1 MESIEVVVV
10 GAGQAG
16 TATSHELSERGVEH
30 VVLEAERPGYSWSRR
45 WDSFTLVTPNH
56 SIRLPGGSYVGDDP
70 HGYLPRAGI
79 EQHISTYAAGL
90 AAEVRSGMRVD
101 RLRPAEAG
109 GFVLDTADGAIAA
122 RSVVVATGAYQRPY
136 HPAAL
141 AALPSGLEVIDS
153 VDYRRPA
160 DLLDGAVLVVGGG
173 QSACQIAEEL
183 ARSGRDVI
191 MACGRAPWFYRRL
204 EGRDIF
210 DWLTDAG
217 FFDDGPDALPVPG
230 ARLGANLQATGARG
244 GHDLTYRTLAS
255 LGVRLGGH
263 LVADLGEAP
272 RLAPDLEEI
281 LAFCDVAHGM
291 IRKALLEWCAK
302 SGRRALDIPPAAPFR
317 PEPVRDLDL
326 SALGAVIVAAGYR
339 SRYTEWIEFPGIVDE
354 FGFPVHDDGESTVA
368 PGLHFVGV
376 HMLRK
381 RKSSLLLGVGEDAAR
396 TAERISAARRA
407 PAA

>member
-1 MESIEVVVV
+1 VEAIEVVVI

-16 TATSHELSERGVEH
+16 AATSHELSERGVEH
-30 VVLEAERPGYSWSRR
+30 VVLEAERPGFSWSRR

-56 SIRLPGGSYVGDDP
+56 AIQLPGGSYVGDDP
-70 HGYLPRAGI
+70 HGYLPRAEI
-79 EQHISTYAAGL
+79 EEHIRTYAAGL
-90 AAEVRSGMRVD
+90 PAEVRSGTRVD

-109 GFVLDTADGAIAA
+109 GYVLDTADGPVAA
-122 RSVVVATGAYQRPY
+122 RLVVVATGAYQRPY
-136 HPAAL
+136 RPAAV
-141 AALPSGLEVIDS
+141 AALPAALEVIDS
-153 VDYRRPA
+153 IDYRRPA
-160 DLLDGAVLVVGGG
+160 DLPDGAVLVVGGG

-183 ARSGRDVI
+183 ALAGRDVV

-217 FFDDGPDALPVPG
+217 FLDEGPETLPTPA
-230 ARLGANLQATGARG
+230 ARLGANIQATGTRG
-244 GHDLTYRTLAS
+244 GHDLTYRTLAP

-263 LVADLGEAP
+263 LVADTDDAA
-272 RLAPDLEEI
+272 RLAPDLGDI
-281 LAFCDVAHGM
+281 LAFCDMVHGM
-291 IRKALLEWCAK
+291 LRTELLEWCAT
-302 SGRRALDIPPAAPFR
+302 SGRPALDIPPATAFQ

-326 SALGAVIVAAGYR
+326 RALGAVIVAAGYR
-339 SRYTEWIEFPGIVDE
+339 SRYAEWIEIPGIVDE
-354 FGFPVHDDGESTVA
+354 FGFPTHADGESTVA

-381 RKSSLLLGVGEDAAR
+381 RKSSMLLGVGEDAAR
-396 TAERISAARRA
+396 TADRIAAALRS

>member
-1 MESIEVVVV
+1 METIEVVVV

-16 TATSHELSERGVEH
+16 TATSHELSERGVDH
-30 VVLEAERPGYSWSRR
+30 VVLEAERPGFSWSRR

-56 SIRLPGGSYVGDDP
+56 GIRLPGGSYVGDDP

-90 AAEVRSGMRVD
+90 AAEVRSGTRVD
-101 RLRPAEAG
+101 RLRPAAGG
-109 GFVLDTADGAIAA
+109 GFVLDTAEGAIAA

-136 HPAAL
+136 HPPAV
-141 AALPSGLEVIDS
+141 AALPPRLEVMDS
-153 VDYRRPA
+153 VDYRSPA
-160 DLLDGAVLVVGGG
+160 NLPDGAVLVVGGG

-183 ARSGRDVI
+183 ARTGRDVV

-210 DWLTDAG
+210 DWLSDAG
-217 FFDDGPDALPVPG
+217 FFDEGPEALPTPA
-230 ARLGANLQATGARG
+230 ARLGANLQATGTRG

-263 LVADLGEAP
+263 LVADPGDAP

-281 LAFCDVAHGM
+281 LAFCDMAHGM
-291 IRKALLEWCAK
+291 IRKALLEWCARA
-302 SGRRALDIPPAAPFR
+302 GRPALDIPPAADFHPG
-317 PEPVRDLDL
+317 PVRELDL
-326 SALGAVIVAAGYR
+326 AVVGAVIVAAGYR
-339 SRYTEWIEFPGIVDE
+339 SRYTEWIEIPGIVDQ

-381 RKSSLLLGVGEDAAR
+381 RKSSLLMGVGEDAAL
-396 TAERISAARRA
+396 TAERIAAALRA